1 MTDDKKRKDNER
13 EIYEFHNADY
23 AVELRVPEG
32 HRYVEES
39 TIEEIRNALEEGYAV
54 YGEGCDGKG
63 FVWPVEDGFEADH
76 FGLGPANRKHFTDIE
91 AAAGFLAGIS
101 E

>member
-1 MTDDKKRKDNER
+1 MKENER
-13 EIYEFHNADY
+13 KIHEFHGADY

-32 HRYVEES
+32 YKYVEES
-39 TIEEIRNALEEGYAV
+39 TIEEIREALEEGYAV

-63 FVWPVEDGFEADH
+63 FVWPSDNGGFEADF
-76 FGLGPANRKHFTDIE
+76 FGLGPAVSKHFDDIE
-91 AAAGFLAGIS
+91 AAADFLAGIS

>member
-1 MTDDKKRKDNER
+1 MKEKKRK
-13 EIYEFHNADY
+13 IHVFHGADY

-39 TIEEIRNALEEGYAV
+39 TIEEIRDALEEGYAV
-54 YGEGCDGKG
+54 FGEGCDGKG
-63 FVWPVEDGFEADH
+63 FVWSGEDGFEADF
-76 FGLGPANRKHFTDIE
+76 FGLGPASFKHFDDIE
-91 AAAGFLAGIS
+91 AAADFLAGIS